1 MGKDYFISQ
10 LSDHHMQEV
19 VIAHIPQHCAIKQ
32 QFSPSDHFSLNKASL
47 YNSVYTEGERGIH
60 RPPPLLLLVLSPQQS
75 FTSFF
80 FFFFFDVAR
89 YQDGREMFHQRRS
102 HTWYQDP
109 CTLTSNVPTRQSSG
123 FLWED
128 LRLGSSK
135 QILL

>member
-19 VIAHIPQHCAIKQ
+19 VIAHIPQHCVIKQ

-60 RPPPLLLLVLSPQQS
+60 RPPLFLLVLSPS
-75 FTSFF
+75 TIFF
-80 FFFFFDVAR
+80 LLLFDVAR
-89 YQDGREMFHQRRS
+89 YQDDREMFYQRRS